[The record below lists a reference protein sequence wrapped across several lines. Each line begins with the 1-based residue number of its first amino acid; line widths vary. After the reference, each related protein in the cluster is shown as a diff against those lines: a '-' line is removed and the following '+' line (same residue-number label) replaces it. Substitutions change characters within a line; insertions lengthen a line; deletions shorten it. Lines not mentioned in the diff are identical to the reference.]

1 MVDIFRLILSFVLSF
16 FLFTLG
22 LGLNLFLSLILF
34 FNLEVPLSLLLV
46 RPTPVSHLIRGQESL
61 HVFAIQKLADRT
73 PQTDRTAL
81 AIERTRSE
89 SQRLDLIIPSGS
101 CGGRAECSSSSGVDV
116 IGYESL
122 SCAVQAEWVFCIVGD
137 GLVRWVVAAH

>member
-1 MVDIFRLILSFVLSF
+1 MVDIFRLILSLAWSF
-16 FLFTLG
+16 FLFTLS
-22 LGLNLFLSLILF
+22 LSLDLVLSLILF
-34 FNLEVPLSLLLV
+34 FNLEVPLPLLLV
-46 RPTPVSHLIRGQESL
+46 RPIPVSHLIIGQESFR
-61 HVFAIQKLADRT
+61 VFTIQKLADRT
-73 PQTDRTAL
+73 PQTDRKSP

-101 CGGRAECSSSSGVDV
+101 CGGCAEWSSSSGVDV